1 MDRPVLSDGDHVRN
15 LLGRYCERLDA
26 GDFAGVGALFAD
38 GRLTTDD
45 GTVLAT
51 GADEVAAFYRRG
63 TRLHDGSPRTK
74 HLVADTVMEV
84 APDGS
89 SLVARSSYVV
99 LQAVDGEL
107 ALQPI
112 IAGRYVD
119 SFERVDGCVDVDGA
133 FLRRR
138 PAGRSRAPPHLP
150 ALSAYQATSSQP
162 VWVSGSICRVAWS
175 MW

>member
-89 SLVARSSYVV
+89 AIVARSSYVV

-119 SFERVDGCVDVDGA
+119 SFERVDGAWTWTERSFAVDLLGDLA
-133 FLRRR
+133 R
-138 PAGRSRAPPHLP
+138 HLT
-150 ALSAYQATSSQP
+150 YQL
-162 VWVSGSICRVAWS
+162 
-175 MW
+175 